1 MKTLFHRIINVG
13 VIATLPLIVI
23 VSCTTSGEP
32 GRSEPVS
39 ALENKAEAKATEVS
53 VAPANKV
60 KNKVAETA
68 GKETAVPVKVVDKA
82 KDAAAATAAAPSK
95 QAASKNSIYLGS
107 DGKIAGKGDPNSP
120 SSEAYQIGMSDR
132 PAALAGLP
140 KDKFGLT
147 DWVAVVDQGEIQP
160 LDSLD
165 QNAPVIPPLDLDIII
180 KAKGDFVKD
189 VLYPHK
195 AHAYWLDCSS
205 CHPAIF
211 IMAKGQNKMSM
222 LEISKGEWCGRC
234 HGKVA
239 FPLADCSRC
248 HTQEKVKKEQTKS
261 TAVK

>member
-13 VIATLPLIVI
+13 VTATLPLIVI

-32 GRSEPVS
+32 GRSESVS
-39 ALENKAEAKATEVS
+39 ALENKSEAKATEAS
-53 VAPANKV
+53 VAPANKA
-60 KNKVAETA
+60 KKQVAEKA
-68 GKETAVPVKVVDKA
+68 RKETAAPMKVGKVKDT
-82 KDAAAATAAAPSK
+82 AATATAPSK
-95 QAASKNSIYLGS
+95 QAAPKNSIYLGS
-107 DGKIAGKGDPNSP
+107 DGKIAGKGDPNTP

-147 DWVAVVDQGEIQP
+147 DWVAVVDQGEIKP

-165 QNAPVIPPLDLDIII
+165 PNAPVIPPLDLDIVI

-239 FPLADCSRC
+239 FPLADCSR
-248 HTQEKVKKEQTKS
+248 
-261 TAVK
+261 